1 MILKINMG
9 SLFNC
14 KSKAVSQDKEN
25 EKEKE
30 KLKQKDK
37 IKIIDHNFYDI
48 SLNIQNIKDIAQEGW
63 EVVLKD
69 QIEFK
74 SPLLKIGI
82 IGESKKGK
90 TYILQKLLDI
100 KINDD
105 LIIKTKGLGVK
116 YHKIPNEDFSQNNF
130 VILDSEGIEKP
141 VLDSE
146 NSNLLINNNN
156 ELNEMEE
163 LIKEKLLKELYFQH
177 FIIEY
182 SDIPI
187 LVVDEINFSEQK
199 LLAKIQ
205 NILKNNKKPKKLFVI
220 HNLKNYYNIQEIKN
234 YINEILLN
242 LANIKLKKREFMFTE
257 IIDVNQNPQNESK
270 NYIYYEQ
277 KLDDETYNIIHL
289 VMANEFSSAGNYYN
303 SFAIDY
309 LKTHLNQF
317 NDLPVF
323 NIPEI
328 IEENLIDLSNSIFNE
343 TMDKSQF
350 NINQVGGKIIIKYN
364 GKISYKNHLDYQ
376 LQTFNLYNNF
386 ITPEYRYYINNAEF
400 IVELEVAGKTK
411 DVACEFILKNG
422 YYYFNFSGEKIDDV
436 KDNLEIK
443 NYYASSK
450 NNLFKL
456 NIAVSSNDIILKSD
470 EYNLE
475 DIGNGILVFK
485 FELYQKS
492 KIKKTYE

>member
-1 MILKINMG
+1 
-9 SLFNC
+9 
-14 KSKAVSQDKEN
+14 
-25 EKEKE
+25 
-30 KLKQKDK
+30 
-37 IKIIDHNFYDI
+37 
-48 SLNIQNIKDIAQEGW
+48 
-63 EVVLKD
+63 
-69 QIEFK
+69 
-74 SPLLKIGI
+74 
-82 IGESKKGK
+82 
-90 TYILQKLLDI
+90 
-100 KINDD
+100 
-105 LIIKTKGLGVK
+105 
-116 YHKIPNEDFSQNNF
+116 
-130 VILDSEGIEKP
+130 
-141 VLDSE
+141 
-146 NSNLLINNNN
+146 
-156 ELNEMEE
+156 
-163 LIKEKLLKELYFQH
+163 
-177 FIIEY
+177 
-182 SDIPI
+182 
-187 LVVDEINFSEQK
+187 
-199 LLAKIQ
+199 
-205 NILKNNKKPKKLFVI
+205 
-220 HNLKNYYNIQEIKN
+220 
-234 YINEILLN
+234 
-242 LANIKLKKREFMFTE
+242 MFTE

-386 ITPEYRYYINNAEF
+386 IAPEYRYYINNAEF